1 MNTQTQDPTQII
13 KLLHITDPHLGGVP
27 GERLM
32 GLDTDESLRDVLQ
45 LMQPTARQAHH
56 LVATGDISG
65 GGDTTSYQR
74 FLKILSQYTSLPIS
88 WLPGNHDSAA
98 AMAAVDALAREP
110 IVELGNWLLI
120 LLNTGDPGKIPGYLA
135 PSELAILERSLT
147 QYPNRPTLV
156 FLHHH
161 PVPLGSEWLDGT
173 MLRNADALFAILGQH
188 DQVKAL
194 SWGHV
199 HQEYSGEWKGIKLF
213 ATPSTCIQFA
223 PGEADFTLD
232 HNMPGFRW
240 YHLHPDGH
248 LETDVQRVAKKSYGI
263 DFSSGGY

>member
-1 MNTQTQDPTQII
+1 
-13 KLLHITDPHLGGVP
+13 
-27 GERLM
+27 
-32 GLDTDESLRDVLQ
+32 
-45 LMQPTARQAHH
+45 
-56 LVATGDISG
+56 
-65 GGDTTSYQR
+65 
-74 FLKILSQYTSLPIS
+74 
-88 WLPGNHDSAA
+88 
-98 AMAAVDALAREP
+98 MAAVDALAREP